1 VSAWKVPNAVRLTPE
16 QEAAYSLDYG
26 VDRFD
31 LKPEVQAEYDR
42 LLAERRARGQAPAN
56 LPEPISARSLDQV
69 WWQFVRRAMHT
80 KTFWILGALWAV
92 IFASFIAYGVI
103 SPDENFQA
111 LRNDLANVHL
121 PPGYR
126 LVAQHR
132 TGTDCHDQCSITKTY
147 EWARSSRRTT
157 SAACADVLHAL
168 SSAYSGTSANSPIPA
183 HAACDY
189 YVDVPGSP
197 FNPGAG
203 KPVVEAIVQPSQAA
217 VQSGFEIELSAY
229 YYTVS

>member
-1 VSAWKVPNAVRLTPE
+1 VPIAVRLTPE

-26 VDRFD
+26 VDRAG
-31 LKPEVQAEYDR
+31 LKPEVRAEYDR
-42 LLAERRARGQAPAN
+42 LLAERRASGQAPSSP
-56 LPEPISARSLDQV
+56 PEPIRSQSLNQL
-69 WWQFVRRAMHT
+69 WWQFVRRVMHT
-80 KTFWILGALWAV
+80 KTFWILGALWAI

-103 SPDENFQA
+103 SPDETFQA
-111 LRNDLANVHL
+111 LRNDLASVHL

-126 LVAQHR
+126 LVAQR
-132 TGTDCHDQCSITKTY
+132 RAGTDCHDQCSITQTY

-168 SSAYSGTSANSPIPA
+168 TFAYSSTSANSPIPA

-189 YVDVPGSP
+189 YADVPGNP
-197 FNPGAG
+197 FNPGEG
-203 KPVVEAIVQPSQAA
+203 KPVVEAIVQPSQTPAPG
-217 VQSGFEIELSAY
+217 GFEIELSAY